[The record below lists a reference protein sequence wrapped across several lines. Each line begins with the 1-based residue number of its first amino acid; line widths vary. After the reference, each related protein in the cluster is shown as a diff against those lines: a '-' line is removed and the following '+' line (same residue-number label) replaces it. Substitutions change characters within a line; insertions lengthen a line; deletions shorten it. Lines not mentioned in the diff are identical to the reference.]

1 MYLILII
8 IKLVSI
14 PDIVISMTEHT
25 RVRNIDKDV
34 TAEAVGI
41 YKRQN

>member
-8 IKLVSI
+8 IKFVSI

-25 RVRNIDKDV
+25 RVRNIDI